1 MDSALRG
8 GDSRWR
14 GREERIRQL
23 EEELRSAA
31 ASLGPPSKPGSRGS
45 DVAAAEASKLEEY
58 RSRCRLAEV
67 ERDRLSEYVAVVSS
81 RAAEAE
87 AAEAE
92 AGEKLREE
100 RRRAARLE
108 QRLEKAN
115 ITIRYSGDST
125 YPYMS
130 EGVSLRFPYSGTLL
144 IPYCQFPYIKL

>member
-23 EEELRSAA
+23 EEELRSA

-115 ITIRYSGDST
+115 ITIRYSEEST
-125 YPYMS
+125 YPY
-130 EGVSLRFPYSGTLL
+130 LSGGGGGHGGGIPPPKKKHPFL
-144 IPYCQFPYIKL
+144 I